1 IFNYSFNK
9 ILKSPSSYILLIIS
23 TVVLTGILT
32 VAAFLTSSK
41 LPSNFTV
48 QDFLDQSYS
57 TWILISFAVFIDII
71 LFIFIA
77 IKTTQVFRDEIED
90 GTLLILVSKPV
101 NRTKIFFEKFL
112 AFELVVGLFIV
123 NSNIV
128 ASLSLFIFGTN
139 AYKALAPKI
148 LILIAFM
155 LFLQIIFFA
164 LTLLISLFTTS
175 KTLVAITIV
184 IGVVASI
191 LTFSYSTINSMIS
204 SNYDSNDITYSNV
217 SQSAEMDDYFLH
229 NLSKTDFNQIQELIK
244 NPTMIADWNKN
255 IIHFYNVV
263 LNIPGNDPSKMA
275 IDPNQAKSIK
285 RINSWCF

>member
-1 IFNYSFNK
+1 MPIFNYSFNK
-9 ILKSPSSYILLIIS
+9 ILKSSSSYILLIIS

-123 NSNIV
+123 ISNIV

-155 LFLQIIFFA
+155 LFLQIIFFV

-191 LTFSYSTINSMIS
+191 LTFLIQQLIVWLVVTMIVMILLIVMFPTVRKWMIIF
-204 SNYDSNDITYSNV
+204 YIIY
-217 SQSAEMDDYFLH
+217 QKL
-229 NLSKTDFNQIQELIK
+229 ILIK
-244 NPTMIADWNKN
+244 FKN
-255 IIHFYNVV
+255 
-263 LNIPGNDPSKMA
+263 
-275 IDPNQAKSIK
+275 
-285 RINSWCF
+285 